1 MTSPAL
7 SPEELARLRRAFDAV
22 PYARL
27 LGIELVSAA
36 RGEATLAL
44 ETREELMR
52 MSGIMHGGAL
62 ASLLDTAA
70 AFAAISLEESSER
83 TVTIDLNMHFLRP
96 VSAGRVEARAR
107 VLREGRRVLIITAE
121 ATDPTGKLIAVATT
135 TYIK

>member
-1 MTSPAL
+1 MTVPAL
-7 SPEELARLRRAFDAV
+7 SPEEMARLRRAFDAV

-44 ETREELMR
+44 EAREELLR
-52 MSGIMHGGAL
+52 MGGIMHGGAV

-70 AFAAISLEESSER
+70 AFAALTLPGASEC
-83 TVTIDLNMHFLRP
+83 TVTVDLNVHFLRP
-96 VSAGRVEARAR
+96 VSDGRVQALAR
-107 VLREGRRVLIITAE
+107 VLREGHRVAIITVE
-121 ATDPTGKLIAVATT
+121 AVDLEGRLIAVATT

>member
-1 MTSPAL
+1 VTAPAL
-7 SPEELARLRRAFDAV
+7 SPEELARLGRAFDSV

-52 MSGIMHGGAL
+52 MGGIMHGGAL

-70 AFAAISLEESSER
+70 AFAAISLGDTSER

-107 VLREGRRVLIITAE
+107 VLREGRRVLIITVE
-121 ATDPTGKLIAVATT
+121 ASDPAGKIIAVATT

>member
-1 MTSPAL
+1 MTAPAL
-7 SPEELARLRRAFDAV
+7 GPEEMARLRRAFDAV

-44 ETREELMR
+44 EAREELMR
-52 MSGIMHGGAL
+52 MGAIMHGGAL

-70 AFAAISLEESSER
+70 AFAAISLQETSER

-121 ATDPTGKLIAVATT
+121 ATDPSGKLIAVAAT

>member
-1 MTSPAL
+1 MTAPAL
-7 SPEELARLRRAFDAV
+7 SPEEMARLRRAFDAV

-27 LGIELVSAA
+27 LGLELVSSA

-52 MSGIMHGGAL
+52 MGGIMHGGAL

-70 AFAAISLEESSER
+70 AFAAISLEETSER

-107 VLREGRRVLIITAE
+107 VLREGRRVLVITVE
-121 ATDPTGKLIAVATT
+121 ATDPSGKLIAVATT

>member
-1 MTSPAL
+1 MTATAL
-7 SPEELARLRRAFDAV
+7 SPEEMARLRLAFESV

-52 MSGIMHGGAL
+52 MGGIMHGGAL

-70 AFAAISLEESSER
+70 AFAAISLAETSER

-96 VSAGRVEARAR
+96 VSSGRLEAQAR
-107 VLREGRRVLIITAE
+107 VLREGRRVLIIKVE
-121 ATDPTGKLIAVATT
+121 ATDPAGKLIAVATT